1 MKKQFLMIAGA
12 FSVMTTLTGCV
23 SAIGQEDFTC
33 PNLKKG
39 GVCGGPR
46 DVYEL
51 TNNRVSL
58 ENLTDEEL
66 AAHRENSSR
75 QASGPQGS
83 VQYVEDDGSDN
94 VVTYKPRDNTQQSPN
109 NYQRPETMPQTRFNS
124 GESDQFSKWPNAEE
138 PLAPEPLAVL
148 EPAKVMRVLIA
159 AYTDA
164 TGYLHMPGYTFV
176 EVTPRRWS
184 YGEAANTRPSRVV
197 PLQIDRKVRQQ
208 QQRNQQR
215 SQGVDPL
222 EVVNPMGNQ

>member
-1 MKKQFLMIAGA
+1 MKKQFLLVAGA
-12 FSVMTTLTGCV
+12 LSIMTTLTGCV

-58 ENLTDEEL
+58 ENLTNEEL
-66 AAHRENSSR
+66 QAHRENASR
-75 QASGPQGS
+75 QASGPQGA
-83 VQYVEDDGSDN
+83 VQYVGDEGD
-94 VVTYKPRDNTQQSPN
+94 VVTYKARGNTQQSPG
-109 NYQRPETMPQTRFNS
+109 NYQTPEVTPQTRFDVEK
-124 GESDQFSKWPNAEE
+124 GDQFNRWPNAEE

-184 YGEAANTRPSRVV
+184 YGEAANTRPTRVV
-197 PLQIDRKVRQQ
+197 PLQIDRQVRQQ

-222 EVVNPMGNQ
+222 EVVNPTGNR